1 MKYPIRKDST
11 KYNVEAIMIP
21 QAMTNQGIPMGRVIR
36 SMNKLETAG
45 LTGHDIYLIGT
56 SLS

>member
-1 MKYPIRKDST
+1 
-11 KYNVEAIMIP
+11 MIP